1 MTTFGRRPGPSR
13 GPRMIPAGVPRHPF
27 TGDRA
32 GRPAL
37 TLVRGRDPYG
47 SPVDLRTLTRSPMP
61 GDVRGA
67 LVTSVDRVPGGRFQ
81 AVWLPVSA
89 PVRIPLGEIVLS
101 WTGAREDLVYVTAR
115 LGLAAGPVPLAVW
128 PGLGGDWC
136 DTVRP
141 TVVEVRELHAALR
154 LATAALDCR
163 ADQPGAGT
171 TGTEGAGNP
180 DLFPGA

>member
-1 MTTFGRRPGPSR
+1 MTTFGRWPGRSR
-13 GPRMIPAGVPRHPF
+13 GPRVTPAGVPRHPS

-67 LVTSVDRVPGGRFQ
+67 LVTSADRVPGGRLQ
-81 AVWLPVSA
+81 VVWLPVTA
-89 PVRIPLGEIVLS
+89 PARIPPGEIALS
-101 WTGAREDLVYVTAR
+101 WTGARKNLVEVTAR
-115 LGLAAGPVPLAVW
+115 LGLVGGPVLLAVW
-128 PGLGGDWC
+128 PGLGGDWS

-141 TVVEVRELHAALR
+141 TVAGVRELHAALR
-154 LATAALDCR
+154 LATAALECR
-163 ADQPGAGT
+163 AGRPATGIE
-171 TGTEGAGNP
+171 GTEGTGNP
-180 DLFPGA
+180 DLFPRA